1 MFNEDRI
8 LEETFLRKTK
18 IICTMGPSVDD
29 EEKLRELILTGMN
42 AARFNFSHGTHESQ
56 LATLNKLRHVRDELG
71 AAVATILD
79 TKGPEI
85 RIKAFAAGP
94 VELAEG
100 GEFTLTT
107 RDVPGDALIVSVTY
121 SELHNELTPGCRVLI
136 DDGLIELEVESIE
149 AQDIR
154 CRVLSGGPLSSNK
167 RINIPGVPIHL
178 PSLTE
183 KDRAD
188 LRFAAEQDFDFVA
201 ASFVRR
207 ASDVED
213 IRACLRDCGGEH
225 IRIISKI
232 ENREGVDN
240 LEEIIAASD
249 GLMVA
254 RGDLGV
260 EIPAC
265 EVPILQKKMIRLTS
279 MAGKPVITATQM
291 LDSMIRNP
299 RPTRAEVSDVAN
311 AVFDGTSCVMLSGET
326 ASGKYPVE
334 AVQTM
339 ADTVLA
345 AENATDYWGRFSRF
359 QFKPGRSINDAVT
372 HTCCLTAMDLEADAI
387 LTPTQSGHTARMIS
401 RFRPACP
408 IVALTTTERARR
420 QLSISW
426 GVTPLL
432 AGYVDSTDRL
442 FSMCVQTALKEGVV
456 QSGQMAVITAGVPI
470 GRAGSTNL
478 IKAQVV

>member
-1 MFNEDRI
+1 
-8 LEETFLRKTK
+8 
-18 IICTMGPSVDD
+18 MGPAVDN
-29 EEKLRELILTGMN
+29 EEKLRALMLAGMD
-42 AARFNFSHGTHESQ
+42 AARFNFSHGTHESH
-56 LATLNKLRHVRDELG
+56 LALLTKVKRVRDELG

-85 RIKAFAAGP
+85 RVKTFASGS
-94 VELAEG
+94 VTLAEG
-100 GEFTLTT
+100 ATFTLTT
-107 RDVPGDALIVSVTY
+107 RDVPGDESCVSVTY
-121 SELHNELTPGCRVLI
+121 SNLHNELKPGCRVLI
-136 DDGLIELEVESIE
+136 DDGLIELRVEEVRG
-149 AQDIR
+149 QDIV
-154 CRVLSGGPLSSNK
+154 CAVACGGPLSSNK
-167 RINIPGVPIHL
+167 SINIPDVHIQL

-183 KDRAD
+183 KDKED
-188 LRFAAEQDFDFVA
+188 LRFAVEQDFDFVA
-201 ASFVRR
+201 ASFVRK

-213 IRACLRDCGGEH
+213 IRACLKEYGGEH

-232 ENREGVDN
+232 ENSEGVEN
-240 LEEIIAASD
+240 LDEIIAASD

-260 EIPAC
+260 EIPAY
-265 EVPILQKKMIRLTS
+265 EVPILQKAMIKKTS

-326 ASGKYPVE
+326 ASGKYPLE

-339 ADTVLA
+339 VDTIRA
-345 AENATDYWGRFSRF
+345 AELATDYWGRFRRF
-359 QFKPGRSINDAVT
+359 EFKPGRDINDAVT
-372 HTCCLTAMDLEADAI
+372 HASCQTAMDLEADAI
-387 LTPTQSGHTARMIS
+387 LTPTQTGHTARMIS

-408 IVALTTTERARR
+408 IVAFTTTERARR
-420 QLSISW
+420 QLAISW
-426 GVTPLL
+426 GVRPLL

-442 FSMCVQTALKEGVV
+442 FSMCVQSALKEGAVE
-456 QSGQMAVITAGVPI
+456 SGQMVVITAGIPI
-470 GRAGSTNL
+470 GLAGSTNL

>member
-1 MFNEDRI
+1 
-8 LEETFLRKTK
+8 
-18 IICTMGPSVDD
+18 MGPAVDN
-29 EEKLRELILTGMN
+29 EEKLRALMLAGMD
-42 AARFNFSHGTHESQ
+42 AARFNFSHGTHESH
-56 LATLNKLRHVRDELG
+56 LALLTKVKRVRDELG

-85 RIKAFAAGP
+85 RVKTFASGS
-94 VELAEG
+94 VTLTEG
-100 GEFTLTT
+100 AAFTLTT
-107 RDVPGDALIVSVTY
+107 RDVPGDESCVSVTY
-121 SELHNELTPGCRVLI
+121 SNLHNELKPGCRVLI
-136 DDGLIELEVESIE
+136 DDGLIELRVEEVRG
-149 AQDIR
+149 QDIV
-154 CRVLSGGPLSSNK
+154 CAVACGGPLSSNK
-167 RINIPGVPIHL
+167 SINIPDVHIQL

-183 KDRAD
+183 KDRED
-188 LRFAAEQDFDFVA
+188 LRFAVEQDFDFVA
-201 ASFVRR
+201 ASFVRK

-213 IRACLRDCGGEH
+213 IRACLKEYGGEH

-232 ENREGVDN
+232 ENSEGVEN
-240 LEEIIAASD
+240 LDEIIAASD

-260 EIPAC
+260 EIPAY
-265 EVPILQKKMIRLTS
+265 EVPILQKTMIKKTS

-326 ASGKYPVE
+326 ASGKYPLE

-339 ADTVLA
+339 VDTIRA
-345 AENATDYWGRFSRF
+345 AELATDYWGRFRRF
-359 QFKPGRSINDAVT
+359 EFKPGRDINDAVT
-372 HTCCLTAMDLEADAI
+372 HASCQTAMDLEADAI
-387 LTPTQSGHTARMIS
+387 LTPTQTGHTARMIS

-408 IVALTTTERARR
+408 IVAFTTTERARR
-420 QLSISW
+420 QLAISW
-426 GVTPLL
+426 GVRPLL

-442 FSMCVQTALKEGVV
+442 FSMCVQSALKEGAVE
-456 QSGQMAVITAGVPI
+456 SGQMVVITAGIPI
-470 GRAGSTNL
+470 GLAGSTNL